1 MNIVVVDLKSVR
13 FEIGQRQAIQARII
27 NIDDAPAI
35 HADEMMMLIEFGIE
49 TCRRT
54 GVTGPGDQTKRNK
67 GAQDAMDRH
76 AGDLGLLMADLAVEL
91 LRRRVVAAVQDRGK
105 NGAAL
110 GRDREAAFA
119 MGGKKAFH
127 PLFFVVPI
135 HGSEVNIWTKR

>member
-27 NIDDAPAI
+27 NIYDAPTI

-76 AGDLGLLMADLAVEL
+76 AGNLGQFATDRGVKLFS
-91 LRRRVVAAVQDRGK
+91 RRMIDAVQDCFK
-105 NGAAL
+105 NGAPL
-110 GRDREAAFA
+110 GRDRQTALTMHVEETL
-119 MGGKKAFH
+119 H
-127 PLFFVVPI
+127 SLFFVSQP
-135 HGSEVNIWTKR
+135 H